1 MSKCIMRVERHAN
14 ERHLHVLS
22 RRFPSEAGSVM
33 QAVVGH
39 SAAQRLL
46 TREALSGQVSHAYL
60 ITGPEQIGKTTLAL
74 EFARLLQCQGRAADA
89 SEPCAVCDSCRK
101 IATGSH
107 PDVRLVVRPTDK
119 RTMPVE
125 LVREVI
131 HSANLAPTIGP
142 WRIFVIPEIERM
154 ATASANALLKT
165 LEEPPERVV
174 LLLTCSE
181 PETLLPTVVSRCQL
195 VPTQPPTADEVQKAL
210 VERWGVEPGRAKAL
224 TALAQGRIGWAI
236 DAAQHPEIER
246 ARSET
251 LARLIALTGASRDE
265 RLSAAIALASDTD
278 AAREVVELWL
288 FWWRDVVLAAC
299 RARGLA
305 SAGESRAEAERQGRA
320 LGVERSQAFLAS
332 LVAAREALES
342 NANAQLTIEALLL
355 DLPSLPVSNARR

>member
-1 MSKCIMRVERHAN
+1 
-14 ERHLHVLS
+14 
-22 RRFPSEAGSVM
+22 M

-74 EFARLLQCQGRAADA
+74 EFARLLQCQGRTLDA
-89 SEPCAVCDSCRK
+89 TEPCGVCGSCRK
-101 IATGSH
+101 IAAGSH
-107 PDVRLVVRPTDK
+107 PDVRLVVRPADK
-119 RTMPVE
+119 RTLPVE

-131 HSANLAPTIGP
+131 HSANLAPSVGP
-142 WRIFVIPEIERM
+142 WRIFVIPELERM
-154 ATASANALLKT
+154 AAASANALLKT

-181 PETLLPTVVSRCQL
+181 LETLLPTVVSRCQV
-195 VPTQPPTADEVQKAL
+195 VPTQPPTADEIQKAL
-210 VERWGVEPGRAKAL
+210 VERWDVALGRAEEL

-251 LARLIALTGASRDE
+251 LARLISLTGAPREE
-265 RLSAAIALASDTD
+265 RLSAASALASDTE
-278 AAREVVELWL
+278 AARQLVELWL

-299 RARGLA
+299 GARSLA
-305 SAGESRAEAERQGRA
+305 SAGEARAAAQRQGRA
-320 LGVERSQAFLAS
+320 LGVERAQDFLTA
-332 LVAAREALES
+332 LVAAREALEA